1 MSIINVK
8 AKYTDRTV
16 TLDTYGQPEGYA
28 KFQVNNERHERRIE
42 QFAFIHKD
50 ELLDA
55 LAQIGW
61 LPETYRKP
69 EPLDPRE
76 AKIQE
81 VSLALANSDR
91 QADGMSDLADYEAL
105 ENERYTDETAYRNN
119 AEALIDA
126 GLVKIDE

>member
-1 MSIINVK
+1 MSIVNIE

-16 TLDTYGQPEGYA
+16 TVDTYAQPEGYA
-28 KFQVNNERHERRIE
+28 KFQVYNEHHERRIE
-42 QFAFIHKD
+42 QFAYLHKD

-61 LPETYRKP
+61 LPEKYRKP

-81 VSLALANSDR
+81 VALALANSDR
-91 QADGMSDLADYEAL
+91 QADGMSALADYEAL
-105 ENERYTDETAYRNN
+105 KNDRYTDADLYRNN